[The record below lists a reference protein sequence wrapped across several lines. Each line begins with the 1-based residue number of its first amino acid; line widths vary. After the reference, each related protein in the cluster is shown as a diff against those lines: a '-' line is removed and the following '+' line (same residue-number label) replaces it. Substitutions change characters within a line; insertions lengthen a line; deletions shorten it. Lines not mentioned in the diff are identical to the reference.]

1 MSRFLARAWRFLIH
15 PISLIVVVQSAWT
28 LTLVLW
34 IYFFVRRY
42 RQLSVLASS
51 TGVHVQD
58 LVSWGS
64 LVVGIGLLALIFS
77 GTLAI
82 IIWLMRQFLINR
94 QMRNFLSFVSHEL
107 RTPITSIRLTLETL
121 RDRSLK
127 EEQRDEFIA
136 NMLQDTDRLSQQIAV
151 ILDASR
157 LERRRL
163 PLRPEAVDLDRLVV
177 QYREKRAAAPTGG
190 GHRFELGEVQPSV
203 VWADRDLL
211 QTVLDNL
218 VDNAERYSPPGT
230 TITLSVRISGKWV
243 LLQVRDQGI
252 GVDPKERRKIFQL
265 FYRGATAPGVARRG
279 SGLGLFLVK
288 GIVTLHRGKVD
299 VESEGPG
306 RGSNFRV
313 WLPRFAPKR
322 RERP

>member
-1 MSRFLARAWRFLIH
+1 VWRFLIH

-42 RQLSVLASS
+42 RQLSMLASS
-51 TGVHVQD
+51 TGVRVQD
-58 LVSWGS
+58 LVSWAS

-127 EEQRDEFIA
+127 EEQRDEFID
-136 NMLQDTDRLSQQIAV
+136 NMLQDTDRLSQQIAI

-163 PLRPEAVDLDRLVV
+163 PMRPEAVDLDRLVA
-177 QYREKRAAAPTGG
+177 QYREKRIAAPNGG
-190 GHRFELGEVQPSV
+190 GHVLELGETQPSV
-203 VWADRDLL
+203 VWADRELL

-218 VDNAERYSPPGT
+218 IDNAERYSPPGT
-230 TITLSVRISGKWV
+230 TITLSVQISGKWV
-243 LLQVRDQGI
+243 LLQVRDRGI
-252 GVDPKERRKIFQL
+252 GVDPKERRKIFKL

-299 VESEGPG
+299 VLSEGPG
-306 RGSNFRV
+306 RGSTFRV

>member
-1 MSRFLARAWRFLIH
+1 MNRFPARVWRFLIH

-42 RQLSVLASS
+42 RQLSMLASS
-51 TGVHVQD
+51 TGVRVQD
-58 LVSWGS
+58 LVSWAS

-127 EEQRDEFIA
+127 EEQRDEFID
-136 NMLQDTDRLSQQIAV
+136 NMLQDTDRLSQQIAI

-163 PLRPEAVDLDRLVV
+163 PMRPEAVDLDRLVA
-177 QYREKRAAAPTGG
+177 QYREKRIAAPNGG
-190 GHRFELGEVQPSV
+190 GHVLELGETQPSV
-203 VWADRDLL
+203 VWADRELL

-218 VDNAERYSPPGT
+218 IDNAERYSPPGT
-230 TITLSVRISGKWV
+230 TITLSVQISGKWV
-243 LLQVRDQGI
+243 LLQVRDRGI
-252 GVDPKERRKIFQL
+252 GVDPKERRKIFKL

-299 VESEGPG
+299 VLSEGPG
-306 RGSNFRV
+306 RGSTFRV